1 MDKQDEIEL
10 HQKISESNEN
20 TRRMLAELHGLTQ
33 RLNGQVDLFKWIVT
47 GIFAGVVSLV
57 LLFFSNLL
65 EVREQISQSNLL
77 IAKLEGKLDRV
88 IDEIKSKSSN
98 P

>member
-10 HQKISESNEN
+10 YQKISESNEN
-20 TRRMLAELHGLTQ
+20 TRRMLAELHALTQ

-47 GIFAGVVSLV
+47 GIVAGVVSLA

-65 EVREQISQSNLL
+65 EVKEQISQSNLL

-88 IDEIKSKSSN
+88 IDEMKSKSSN